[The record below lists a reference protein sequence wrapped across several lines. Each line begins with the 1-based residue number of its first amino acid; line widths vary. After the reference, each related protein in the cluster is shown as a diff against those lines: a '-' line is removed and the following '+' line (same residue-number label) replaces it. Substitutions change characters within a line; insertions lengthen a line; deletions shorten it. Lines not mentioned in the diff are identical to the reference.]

1 MGMLDRLGQGLG
13 RVVEAGVS
21 LMVDWSLLLLTW
33 EELVIEVLVEVGI
46 LSHS

>member
-13 RVVEAGVS
+13 RVVEAEVS

>member
-13 RVVEAGVS
+13 TVVEAGVS